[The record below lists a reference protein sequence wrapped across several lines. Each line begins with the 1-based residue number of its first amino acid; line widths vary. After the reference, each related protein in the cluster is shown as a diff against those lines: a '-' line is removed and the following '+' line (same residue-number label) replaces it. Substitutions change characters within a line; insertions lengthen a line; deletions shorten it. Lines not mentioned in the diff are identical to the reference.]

1 MGSIETMIAYFIKGG
16 WVMWPLLFASIF
28 VVAVAIE
35 RFLYYKSAVSTRS
48 FIDEYCSKAM
58 ANDLA
63 GAKSL
68 ASSSTGLCAHILANM
83 PQQANKAELESYFSA
98 RATIAI
104 AGLRSRL
111 NYLSVITTL
120 APLLGLLG
128 TIMGMISA
136 FSIFDLKEGAPI
148 AITGGIGEALIA
160 TATGLCIAILSLV
173 VHSYFESQ
181 MDGAIT
187 DMEQCFGVTL
197 EAVSRGK

>member
-1 MGSIETMIAYFIKGG
+1 MGSIEIAISYFIKGG
-16 WVMWPLLFASIF
+16 WVMWPLLLSSIF
-28 VVAVAIE
+28 VVAVGIE
-35 RFLYYKSAVSTRS
+35 RFLYYKTAVSKKA
-48 FIDEYCSKAM
+48 FIEEYCTKAVE
-58 ANDLA
+58 NDLA
-63 GAKSL
+63 GAKAL
-68 ASSSTGLCAHILANM
+68 ASSSTGLCAQILANA
-83 PQQANKAELESYFSA
+83 PSNAEKAALESYFSA

-173 VHSYFESQ
+173 VHSYFEAQ

-197 EAVSRGK
+197 ETVSRGK